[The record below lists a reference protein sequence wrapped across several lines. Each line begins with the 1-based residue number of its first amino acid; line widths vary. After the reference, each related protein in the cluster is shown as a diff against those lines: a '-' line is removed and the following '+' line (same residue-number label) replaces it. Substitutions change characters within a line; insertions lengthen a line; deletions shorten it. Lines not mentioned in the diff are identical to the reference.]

1 MDRLDQ
7 ALERWNLRFSRMG
20 QVLLGMWK
28 RLDRRSG
35 GWLGVGER
43 AYKAFL
49 KHRGA
54 FTSAAIAYYTLFSI
68 FPLTLGL
75 VSLGSLVLDSAEAQE
90 AVLELVAAY
99 SPAIVDLVEETIQQV
114 LQARGTFGFIAVLGF
129 LWSSVGVFSAL
140 NRAINTAWEVER
152 PRPAWKERA
161 IALGMVLSVVLL
173 FFLSVFSTAF
183 FEVRG
188 RLPGILLGEPA
199 ASAGLPSRLAAAI
212 VPYVF
217 TALLFWVLYR
227 VLPRAKVAWSD
238 VLPAALLASLVWEVA
253 KHGFAFYVAE
263 FALYSLVY
271 GSLAAVVV
279 FLLWS
284 YLSGMII
291 LLGAEFSVQYAR
303 RRRPERG

>member
-1 MDRLDQ
+1 MDRLGQ
-7 ALERWNLRFSRMG
+7 ALERWNLRLSQIR
-20 QVLLGMWK
+20 QRLVQMWE
-28 RLDRRSG
+28 RLDMGAG

-43 AYKAFL
+43 AYKRFAE
-49 KHRGA
+49 HRGT
-54 FTSAAIAYYTLFSI
+54 FTAAAIAYYTLFSI

-99 SPAIVDLVEETIQQV
+99 SPAIVGLVEETIQQV

-188 RLPGILLGEPA
+188 RLPGILLGEEA
-199 ASAGLPSRLAAAI
+199 ASGDLPSRVMAVI

-303 RRRPERG
+303 RRRRERR

>member
-1 MDRLDQ
+1 
-7 ALERWNLRFSRMG
+7 MG
-20 QVLLGMWK
+20 K
-28 RLDRRSG
+28 
-35 GWLGVGER
+35 R
-43 AYKAFL
+43 AYKAFAEHQGNL
-49 KHRGA
+49 TA
-54 FTSAAIAYYTLFSI
+54 AAIAYYTLFSI
-68 FPLTLGL
+68 FPLALGL

-99 SPAIVDLVEETIQQV
+99 SPAIVDLVEQTIQQV
-114 LQARGTFGFIAVLGF
+114 MQARGAFGLIAVLGF
-129 LWSSVGVFSAL
+129 LWSSVGVFGAL

-152 PRPAWKERA
+152 PRAAWKERA
-161 IALGMVLSVVLL
+161 LALGMVLSVVLL

-183 FEVRG
+183 FEIRG

-212 VPYVF
+212 VPYIF

-227 VLPRAKVAWSD
+227 VLPHAKVAWSD
-238 VLPAALLASLVWEVA
+238 VLPAALLASLAWEVA

-279 FLLWS
+279 FLMWS

-303 RRRPERG
+303 RTR